1 MRNAM
6 APKTAADKVK
16 ADTTPPTSMVDQH
29 LAGEV
34 MWLGFRRH
42 GDGKF
47 TRYQAVTR
55 DGRFVAVD
63 SERND
68 GLASFHRDFRAM
80 VGKAL
85 QFVFNPLKRK

>member
-1 MRNAM
+1 M
-6 APKTAADKVK
+6 ARTTNADKVK
-16 ADTTPPTSMVDQH
+16 PDAAPPASMVEQH
-29 LAGEV
+29 LSGDIT
-34 MWLGFRRH
+34 WLGFRRH

-55 DGRFVAVD
+55 EGRFMAVD

-68 GLASFHRDFRAM
+68 GLASFQRDFRIM

-85 QFVFNPLKRK
+85 QFALNPLRRK

>member
-1 MRNAM
+1 MAIAM

-16 ADTTPPTSMVDQH
+16 ADTTPQLSMVEQH
-29 LAGEV
+29 LSGEV

-85 QFVFNPLKRK
+85 QFTFNALARK

>member
-1 MRNAM
+1 M
-6 APKTAADKVK
+6 ASKSSADKVK
-16 ADTTPPTSMVDQH
+16 ADSAPPASMLEQH
-29 LAGEV
+29 LSGDI

-42 GDGKF
+42 GDGRF
-47 TRYQAVTR
+47 TRYQALTR
-55 DGRFVAVD
+55 DGRWMAVD

-68 GLASFHRDFRAM
+68 GLASFHRDFRIM

>member
-1 MRNAM
+1 M
-6 APKTAADKVK
+6 ASKSNADKVR
-16 ADTTPPTSMVDQH
+16 ADAAPPVSMMEQH
-29 LAGEV
+29 LSGDIT
-34 MWLGFRRH
+34 WLGFRRH

-68 GLASFHRDFRAM
+68 GLASFQRDYRTMIA
-80 VGKAL
+80 KAL
-85 QFVFNPLKRK
+85 QLALNPLRRK

>member
-1 MRNAM
+1 M
-6 APKTAADKVK
+6 APKTTADKVK
-16 ADTTPPTSMVDQH
+16 ADTASGLSMVEQH

-63 SERND
+63 SERNE
-68 GLASFHRDFRAM
+68 GLASFARDFRIM

-85 QFVFNPLKRK
+85 QFTLNPLRRK

>member
-1 MRNAM
+1 M
-6 APKTAADKVK
+6 APKTVAGKVK
-16 ADTTPPTSMVDQH
+16 TDDAQPLSMVEQH

-34 MWLGFRRH
+34 TWLGFRRH
-42 GDGKF
+42 GDGRF

-68 GLASFHRDFRAM
+68 GLSSFAWDFRIM

-85 QFVFNPLKRK
+85 QFTLNPLRRK

>member
-1 MRNAM
+1 M

-16 ADTTPPTSMVDQH
+16 ADTTPPLSMVDQH

-68 GLASFHRDFRAM
+68 GLASFQRDFRAM

-85 QFVFNPLKRK
+85 LFVFNPLKRK

>member
-1 MRNAM
+1 M
-6 APKTAADKVK
+6 ASKSRADKVSPD
-16 ADTTPPTSMVDQH
+16 AATMMEQH
-29 LAGEV
+29 LMGEV
-34 MWLGFRRH
+34 TWLGFRRH

-47 TRYQAVTR
+47 TRYQAISR

-68 GLASFHRDFRAM
+68 GLASFQRDFRIM

-85 QFVFNPLKRK
+85 QLALNPLRRK